1 MNISKLFTAAG
12 VAVIMLAAV
21 SCTEKKFNINGS
33 IAQANDSVLYL
44 ENIGIDGITAV
55 DSLKLGE
62 NGDFSFSHTAPE
74 APEFY
79 RLRISDQIINIS
91 IDSTETVTVKADYPT
106 MAQQYTVEGS
116 EESNV
121 IKELSAKQMQL
132 REALLK
138 IENNEALS
146 YQVAGDSIMK
156 VIEAYKDYIKNNY
169 IFKNPNKASSY
180 FALFQTI
187 GSYLIFNPRENE
199 ADIKA
204 FAAVATS
211 WDVYYPEAV
220 RGKNLHNIA
229 IEGMKNIRLM
239 QNKQAASCIDLS
251 QIEATNIINVSL
263 LDNKGNL
270 RNLTDLKG
278 KVVMLDFH
286 IYGGEASTKRIMLL
300 RELYSKYNSQ
310 GFEIYQ
316 VGLNDDEHFWKT
328 QTEALPWICV
338 HDKQGANSVTLR
350 QYNVQSIPTFF
361 LIDKTNTLHKRDLQI
376 EDIDAE
382 IKSLL

>member
-138 IENNEALS
+138 IEENAALS

-156 VIEAYKDYIKNNY
+156 VIEAYKDDIKNNY

-239 QNKQAASCIDLS
+239 QNKQAASSIDLS

-361 LIDKTNTLHKRDLQI
+361 IIDKTNTLHKRDLQI

>member
-106 MAQQYTVEGS
+106 MAQQYTVDGS
-116 EESNV
+116 EESNI

-138 IENNEALS
+138 IEENEALS

-156 VIEAYKDYIKNNY
+156 VIEAYKDDIKNNY

-239 QNKQAASCIDLS
+239 QNKQAASSIDLS

>member
-1 MNISKLFTAAG
+1 MNISKLLTAAG

-106 MAQQYTVEGS
+106 MAQQYTVDGS

-156 VIEAYKDYIKNNY
+156 VIEAYKDDIKNNY

-239 QNKQAASCIDLS
+239 QNKQAASSIDLS

-361 LIDKTNTLHKRDLQI
+361 IIDKTNTLHKRDLQI

>member
-55 DSLKLGE
+55 DSLKPGE

-138 IENNEALS
+138 IEENEALS

-156 VIEAYKDYIKNNY
+156 VIEAYKDDIKNNY

-239 QNKQAASCIDLS
+239 QNKQAASSIDLS

>member
-21 SCTEKKFNINGS
+21 SCTEKKFNINGY

-156 VIEAYKDYIKNNY
+156 VIEAYKDDIKNNY

-239 QNKQAASCIDLS
+239 QNKQAASSIDLS

>member
-106 MAQQYTVEGS
+106 MAQQYTVDGS

-138 IENNEALS
+138 IEENEALS

-156 VIEAYKDYIKNNY
+156 VIEAYKDDIKNNY

-239 QNKQAASCIDLS
+239 QNKQAASSIDLS

-361 LIDKTNTLHKRDLQI
+361 IIDKTNTLHKRDLQI

>member
-156 VIEAYKDYIKNNY
+156 VIEVYKDDIKNNY

-239 QNKQAASCIDLS
+239 QNKQAASSIDLS

-361 LIDKTNTLHKRDLQI
+361 IIDKTNTLHKRDLQI

>member
-156 VIEAYKDYIKNNY
+156 VIEAYKDDIKNNY

-239 QNKQAASCIDLS
+239 QNKQAASSIDLS

>member
-138 IENNEALS
+138 IEENEALS

-156 VIEAYKDYIKNNY
+156 VIEAYKDDIKNNY

-239 QNKQAASCIDLS
+239 QNKQAASSIDLS

-286 IYGGEASTKRIMLL
+286 MYGGEASTKRIMLL

>member
-1 MNISKLFTAAG
+1 MNISKLLTAAG

-106 MAQQYTVEGS
+106 MAQQYTVDGS

-156 VIEAYKDYIKNNY
+156 VIEAYKDDIKNNY

-239 QNKQAASCIDLS
+239 QNKQAASSIDLS

>member
-156 VIEAYKDYIKNNY
+156 VIEAYKDDIKNNY

-239 QNKQAASCIDLS
+239 QNKQAASSIDLS

-361 LIDKTNTLHKRDLQI
+361 LINKTNTLHKRDLQI

>member
-1 MNISKLFTAAG
+1 MNISKLFTAVG

-156 VIEAYKDYIKNNY
+156 VIEAYKDDIKNNY

-239 QNKQAASCIDLS
+239 QNKQAASSIDLS

>member
-156 VIEAYKDYIKNNY
+156 VIEAYKDDIKNNY

-239 QNKQAASCIDLS
+239 QNKQAASSIDLS

-338 HDKQGANSVTLR
+338 HEKQGANSVTLR

>member
-156 VIEAYKDYIKNNY
+156 VIEAYKDDIKNNY

-239 QNKQAASCIDLS
+239 QNKQAASSIDLS

-361 LIDKTNTLHKRDLQI
+361 IIDKTNTLHKRDLQI

>member
-21 SCTEKKFNINGS
+21 SCTEKKFNVNGS

-156 VIEAYKDYIKNNY
+156 VIEAYKDDIKNNY

-239 QNKQAASCIDLS
+239 QNKQAASSIDLS

-361 LIDKTNTLHKRDLQI
+361 IIDKTNTLHKRDLQI

>member
-55 DSLKLGE
+55 DSLKLDE

-138 IENNEALS
+138 IEENEALS

-156 VIEAYKDYIKNNY
+156 VIEAYKDDIKNNY

-239 QNKQAASCIDLS
+239 QNKQAASSIDLS

>member
-138 IENNEALS
+138 IEENEALS

-156 VIEAYKDYIKNNY
+156 VIEVYKDDIKNNY

-239 QNKQAASCIDLS
+239 QNKQAASSIDLS

-361 LIDKTNTLHKRDLQI
+361 IIDKTNTLHKRDLQI

>member
-138 IENNEALS
+138 IEENEALS

-156 VIEAYKDYIKNNY
+156 VIEAYKDDIKNNY

-239 QNKQAASCIDLS
+239 QNKQAASSIDLS

>member
-55 DSLKLGE
+55 DPLKLGE

-156 VIEAYKDYIKNNY
+156 VIEAYKDDIKNNY

-239 QNKQAASCIDLS
+239 QNKQAASSIDLS

-361 LIDKTNTLHKRDLQI
+361 IIDKTNTLHKRDLQI

>member
-12 VAVIMLAAV
+12 VAIIMLAAV

-106 MAQQYTVEGS
+106 MAQQYTIEGS

-121 IKELSAKQMQL
+121 IKELSVKQMQL

-138 IENNEALS
+138 IEENEALS

-156 VIEAYKDYIKNNY
+156 VIEAYKDDIKNNY

-239 QNKQAASCIDLS
+239 QNKQAASNIDMS

>member
-146 YQVAGDSIMK
+146 YQVAGDSIMR
-156 VIEAYKDYIKNNY
+156 VIEAYKDDIKNNY

-239 QNKQAASCIDLS
+239 QNKQAASSIDLS

>member
-1 MNISKLFTAAG
+1 
-12 VAVIMLAAV
+12 
-21 SCTEKKFNINGS
+21 
-33 IAQANDSVLYL
+33 
-44 ENIGIDGITAV
+44 
-55 DSLKLGE
+55 
-62 NGDFSFSHTAPE
+62 
-74 APEFY
+74 
-79 RLRISDQIINIS
+79 
-91 IDSTETVTVKADYPT
+91 

-156 VIEAYKDYIKNNY
+156 VIEAYKDDIKNNY

-239 QNKQAASCIDLS
+239 QNKQAASSIDLS

>member
-138 IENNEALS
+138 IEENEALS

-156 VIEAYKDYIKNNY
+156 VIEAYKDDIKNNY

-239 QNKQAASCIDLS
+239 QNKQAASSIDLS

-361 LIDKTNTLHKRDLQI
+361 IIDKTNTLHKRDLQI

>member
-1 MNISKLFTAAG
+1 M
-12 VAVIMLAAV
+12 
-21 SCTEKKFNINGS
+21 
-33 IAQANDSVLYL
+33 
-44 ENIGIDGITAV
+44 
-55 DSLKLGE
+55 
-62 NGDFSFSHTAPE
+62 
-74 APEFY
+74 
-79 RLRISDQIINIS
+79 
-91 IDSTETVTVKADYPT
+91 
-106 MAQQYTVEGS
+106 
-116 EESNV
+116 
-121 IKELSAKQMQL
+121 
-132 REALLK
+132 
-138 IENNEALS
+138 
-146 YQVAGDSIMK
+146 
-156 VIEAYKDYIKNNY
+156 
-169 IFKNPNKASSY
+169 
-180 FALFQTI
+180 
-187 GSYLIFNPRENE
+187 
-199 ADIKA
+199 
-204 FAAVATS
+204 
-211 WDVYYPEAV
+211 
-220 RGKNLHNIA
+220 
-229 IEGMKNIRLM
+229 
-239 QNKQAASCIDLS
+239 
-251 QIEATNIINVSL
+251 SL

-361 LIDKTNTLHKRDLQI
+361 IIDKTNTLHKRDLQI

>member
-138 IENNEALS
+138 IEENEALS

-156 VIEAYKDYIKNNY
+156 VIEAYKDDIKNNY

-239 QNKQAASCIDLS
+239 QNKQAASNIDLS

>member
-12 VAVIMLAAV
+12 VAVIMLAVV

-156 VIEAYKDYIKNNY
+156 VIEAYKDDIKNNY

-239 QNKQAASCIDLS
+239 QNKQAASSIDLS

-361 LIDKTNTLHKRDLQI
+361 IIDKTNTLHKRDLQI

>member
-106 MAQQYTVEGS
+106 MAQQYTVDGS
-116 EESNV
+116 EESNI

-138 IENNEALS
+138 IEENEALS

-156 VIEAYKDYIKNNY
+156 VIEAYKDDIKNNY

-239 QNKQAASCIDLS
+239 QNKQAASSIDLS

-361 LIDKTNTLHKRDLQI
+361 IIDKTNTLHKRDLQI

>member
-79 RLRISDQIINIS
+79 RLRISGQIINIS

-156 VIEAYKDYIKNNY
+156 VIEAYKDDIKNNY

-239 QNKQAASCIDLS
+239 QNKQAASSIDLS

>member
-138 IENNEALS
+138 IEENEALS

-156 VIEAYKDYIKNNY
+156 VIETYKDDIKNNY

-239 QNKQAASCIDLS
+239 QNKQAASSIDLS

>member
-79 RLRISDQIINIS
+79 RLRISNQIINIS

-156 VIEAYKDYIKNNY
+156 VIEAYKDDIKNNY

-239 QNKQAASCIDLS
+239 QNKQAASSIDLS